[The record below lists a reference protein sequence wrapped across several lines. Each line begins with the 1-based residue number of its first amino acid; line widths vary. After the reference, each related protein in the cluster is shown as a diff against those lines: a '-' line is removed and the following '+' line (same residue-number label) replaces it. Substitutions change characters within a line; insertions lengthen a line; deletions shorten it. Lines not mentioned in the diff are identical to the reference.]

1 MIPPGLIHV
10 AAAAVALGAGAAL
23 FAGRKGTMRHRRL
36 GFLYLG
42 AMAYVNLAAWSVDTR
57 GAIGPFH
64 VLTVLSVATLV
75 GAYVILL
82 TGRRSRGRSEAHGT
96 MMAWSYAGVLA
107 AGLGQGAAATDLSVG
122 VVIGATLLAAGLLI
136 HVARP
141 RVLTMS
147 SS

>member
-1 MIPPGLIHV
+1 MIPSGLIHV

-57 GAIGPFH
+57 GGIGPFH
-64 VLTVLSVATLV
+64 ALTVVSVATLV

-82 TGRRSRGRSEAHGT
+82 VGRRSRGRNEAHGA

-107 AGLGQGAAATDLSVG
+107 AGLGQGAA
-122 VVIGATLLAAGLLI
+122 VIGLPVGTAIAATLTVAGLLI
-136 HVARP
+136 HAVRP
-141 RVLTMS
+141 RALMTS
-147 SS
+147 N